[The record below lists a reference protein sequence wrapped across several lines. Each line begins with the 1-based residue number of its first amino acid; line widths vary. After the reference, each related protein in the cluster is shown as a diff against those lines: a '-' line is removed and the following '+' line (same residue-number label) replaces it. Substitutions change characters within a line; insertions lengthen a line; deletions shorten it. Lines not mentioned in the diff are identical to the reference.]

1 MSKRYYWLKLQ
12 KDFFIQPKIKKLRK
26 IAGGDTYTIIYLKM
40 QLLSLSNGGKLFFDG
55 IEESFSEEI
64 ALTIDEDPD
73 NVKVT
78 VQYLLSQGLIEPCS
92 ETEFLMTE
100 TQSLICSESE
110 SAERVRASRKNKA
123 LQCNTNV
130 TECNNNVQKCNTDI
144 DIDIDI
150 EIDNRDRVR
159 DKTDSKISYQLI
171 ADTFNDICK
180 SFDRVERISDSRKE
194 DIDAACKKF
203 GFEQIRTAFAK
214 AENSKFL
221 KGEECKGAYKF
232 KANFNWIIK
241 EENLKKILGGNFDN
255 EPGRTEKQS
264 KPPVSRNLNN
274 FERRGYDMDSLEEQL
289 LNSN

>member
-1 MSKRYYWLKLQ
+1 MAKKYYWLKL
-12 KDFFIQPKIKKLRK
+12 KNNFFSQPKIKKLRK

-40 QLLSLSNGGKLFFDG
+40 QLYSLEDDGKLYFDG
-55 IEESFSEEI
+55 IEENFIEEM
-64 ALTIDEDPD
+64 ALKIDEDPE
-73 NVKVT
+73 NVGVT
-78 VQYLLSQGLIEPCS
+78 IQFLIAQGLMILREDD
-92 ETEFLMTE
+92 EYLMTE
-100 TQSLICSESE
+100 TQESIGSESD
-110 SAERVRASRKNKA
+110 SAQRVRAHRERKA
-123 LQCNTNV
+123 LHCNDTVTLCNT
-130 TECNNNVQKCNTDI
+130 E
-144 DIDIDI
+144 I
-150 EIDNRDRVR
+150 EKEIENRDRVR

-194 DIDAACKKF
+194 DIAAACKKF

-221 KGEECKGAYKF
+221 KGEESKGDYKF

-255 EPGRTEKQS
+255 EPGRAEKQS

-274 FERRGYDMDSLEEQL
+274 FDRRNYDMDSLEEQL
-289 LNSN
+289 LKSN

>member
-1 MSKRYYWLKLQ
+1 MAKKYYWLKL
-12 KDFFIQPKIKKLRK
+12 KNNFFSQPKIKKLRK

-40 QLLSLSNGGKLFFDG
+40 QLYSLEDDGKLYFDG
-55 IEESFSEEI
+55 IEENFVEEM
-64 ALTIDEDPD
+64 ALKIDEDPE
-73 NVKVT
+73 NVGVT
-78 VQYLLSQGLIEPCS
+78 IQFLIAQGLMILCDNEY
-92 ETEFLMTE
+92 LMTE
-100 TQSLICSESE
+100 TQESIGSESD
-110 SAERVRASRKNKA
+110 SAQRVRAHRERKA
-123 LQCNTNV
+123 LHCNDTVTLCNT
-130 TECNNNVQKCNTDI
+130 E
-144 DIDIDI
+144 I
-150 EIDNRDRVR
+150 EIEKEIENRDRVR

-194 DIDAACKKF
+194 DIATACKKF
-203 GFEQIRTAFAK
+203 GFKQIRTAFAK

-221 KGEECKGAYKF
+221 KGEESKGDYKF

-274 FERRGYDMDSLEEQL
+274 FDRRNYDMDSLEEQL
-289 LNSN
+289 LKSN

>member
-1 MSKRYYWLKLQ
+1 MAKKYYWLKL
-12 KDFFIQPKIKKLRK
+12 KNNFFSQPKIKKLRK

-40 QLLSLSNGGKLFFDG
+40 QLYSLEDDGKLYFDG
-55 IEESFSEEI
+55 IEENFVEEM
-64 ALTIDEDPD
+64 ALKIDEAPE
-73 NVKVT
+73 NVGVT
-78 VQYLLSQGLIEPCS
+78 IQFLIAQGLMILCDDNEY
-92 ETEFLMTE
+92 LMTE
-100 TQSLICSESE
+100 TQESIGSESD
-110 SAERVRASRKNKA
+110 SAQRVRAHRERKA
-123 LQCNTNV
+123 LHCNDTVTLCNT
-130 TECNNNVQKCNTDI
+130 E
-144 DIDIDI
+144 I
-150 EIDNRDRVR
+150 EIEKEIENRDRVR

-194 DIDAACKKF
+194 DIATACKKF

-221 KGEECKGAYKF
+221 KGEESKGDYKF

-255 EPGRTEKQS
+255 EPEGSEKKKKQS

>member
-12 KDFFIQPKIKKLRK
+12 KDFFTQPKIKKLRK

-144 DIDIDI
+144 DIDI
-150 EIDNRDRVR
+150 ELDNRDRVR

-274 FERRGYDMDSLEEQL
+274 FERRGYDIDSLEEQL

>member
-12 KDFFIQPKIKKLRK
+12 KDFFTQPKIKKLRK

-40 QLLSLSNGGKLFFDG
+40 QLLSLSNGGKLFFNG

-144 DIDIDI
+144 DIDI
-150 EIDNRDRVR
+150 ELDNRDRVR

>member
-12 KDFFIQPKIKKLRK
+12 KDFFTQPKIKKLRK

-144 DIDIDI
+144 DIDI
-150 EIDNRDRVR
+150 ELDNRDRVR

-180 SFDRVERISDSRKE
+180 SFDRVERISASRKE

>member
-12 KDFFIQPKIKKLRK
+12 KNFFAQPKIKKLRK

-144 DIDIDI
+144 DIDIEI
-150 EIDNRDRVR
+150 ENRDRVR

-241 EENLKKILGGNFDN
+241 EKNLKKILGGNFDN

>member
-1 MSKRYYWLKLQ
+1 MAKKYYWLKL
-12 KDFFIQPKIKKLRK
+12 KNNFFSQPKIKKLRK

-40 QLLSLSNGGKLFFDG
+40 QLYSLEDDGKLYFDG
-55 IEESFSEEI
+55 IEENFVEEM
-64 ALTIDEDPD
+64 ALKIDEDPE
-73 NVKVT
+73 NVGVT
-78 VQYLLSQGLIEPCS
+78 IQFLIAQGLMILCDDNEY
-92 ETEFLMTE
+92 LMTE
-100 TQSLICSESE
+100 TQESIGSESD
-110 SAERVRASRKNKA
+110 SAQRVRAHRERKA
-123 LQCNTNV
+123 LHCNDTVTLCNT
-130 TECNNNVQKCNTDI
+130 E
-144 DIDIDI
+144 I
-150 EIDNRDRVR
+150 EIENRDRVRVR

-194 DIDAACKKF
+194 DITTACNKF

-221 KGEECKGAYKF
+221 KGKESKGDYKF

-241 EENLKKILGGNFDN
+241 EQNLKKILEGKFDN

-274 FERRGYDMDSLEEQL
+274 FDRREYDMDSLEEQL

>member
-1 MSKRYYWLKLQ
+1 MAKKYYWLKL
-12 KDFFIQPKIKKLRK
+12 KNNFFSQPKIKKLRK

-40 QLLSLSNGGKLFFDG
+40 QLYSLEDDGKLYFDG
-55 IEESFSEEI
+55 IEENFVEEM
-64 ALTIDEDPD
+64 ALKIDEDPE
-73 NVKVT
+73 NVGVT
-78 VQYLLSQGLIEPCS
+78 IQFLIAQGLMILCDDNEY
-92 ETEFLMTE
+92 LMTE
-100 TQSLICSESE
+100 TQESIGSESD
-110 SAERVRASRKNKA
+110 SAQRVRAHRERKA
-123 LQCNTNV
+123 LHCNDTVTLCNT
-130 TECNNNVQKCNTDI
+130 E
-144 DIDIDI
+144 I
-150 EIDNRDRVR
+150 EIELENRDRVR

-221 KGEECKGAYKF
+221 KGEESKGDYKF